1 MAETTESLEFHW
13 RIIHN
18 PIYKIND
25 TYCLVY
31 LEKDSYDIVFNSL
44 SILRK
49 EKVIDRQSFQTIK
62 SIFYHHY
69 KNSIKIKEL
78 DALQPRI
85 IAQKF
90 IGRDKIRGFIFK
102 RDNYKCLKC
111 KATDNLTIDH
121 INPIKWGGENI
132 LSNLQTLCKICN
144 SAKGATYKDYRN
156 GAR

>member
-1 MAETTESLEFHW
+1 MAESLQSLESHY

-25 TYCLVY
+25 NYGLVY
-31 LEKDSYDIVFNSL
+31 LDKDTYELLFHSL
-44 SILRK
+44 FILRK
-49 EKVIDRQSFQTIK
+49 EGEIDRRSFQIIK

-78 DALQPRI
+78 DAKQPRI
-85 IAQKF
+85 VAQKF
-90 IGRDKIRGFIFK
+90 IGRDKIRTFIFR
-102 RDNYKCLKC
+102 RDGYKCLKC
-111 KATDNLTIDH
+111 DTTDNLTIDH
-121 INPIKWGGENI
+121 INPIIRGGDNI
-132 LSNLQTLCKICN
+132 LSNLQTLCKSCN